1 MALCDDEMTI
11 TVWHEIIVLRP
22 TLRAAFRLERRFN
35 GFDNLLKAIAEE
47 NISAMST
54 VIRETADGD
63 YDLIDFLEKHDGFPV
78 HSGIGALVGPLINLV
93 LALAGVPAD
102 TLEKEQTDAPEP
114 RISFVE
120 HHERL
125 FRYATGWLG
134 WTPET
139 AWNATPNEITEAF
152 QGRLDML
159 KAIYGGGESN
169 KTPAMTEDA
178 FAGFLRSR
186 KAA

>member
-1 MALCDDEMTI
+1 MALCDDEMVI
-11 TVWHEIIVLRP
+11 RVGHETIVLRP

-47 NISAMST
+47 NISAMAT
-54 VIRETADGD
+54 VICETAEDD
-63 YDLIDFLEKHDGFPV
+63 YDLIALLENHGGFPLGLAL
-78 HSGIGALVGPLINLV
+78 SALVGPLVNLT
-93 LALAGVPAD
+93 LALAGVTGD
-102 TLEKEQTDAPEP
+102 DLGKEQTDAPAD
-114 RISFVE
+114 RVSFAE

-125 FRYATGWLG
+125 FRFATGWLS

-139 AWNATPNEITEAF
+139 AWNSTPNEITEAY

-159 KAIYGGGESN
+159 KAIFGGGEGK

-178 FAGFLRSR
+178 FAGFLRAR